1 MTIEPLVG
9 QVPESWEYTTLGE
22 ACARG
27 GGDIQTGP
35 FGSQLHAS
43 DYVPNG
49 IPSIMPQNI
58 GDNRVVPDG
67 IARITEQDAERLSR
81 YRVRPRD
88 IVYSRRGDVERRALI
103 RQLENGWLCG
113 TGCLRV
119 RFGGGQIDAVYASY
133 YLGDPRVR
141 EWIVRHAHGATMPNL
156 NTGILSEL
164 PFLIPP
170 AEDQR
175 AIARVLGTMDDKIE
189 LNRRMNETSESMAQ
203 ALFKSWFVSFD
214 PVYAKAEGRTTSLPE
229 SLSALFPSSLEDS
242 EIGYIP
248 KGWAVSPLLSD
259 CKLLSGG
266 TPKTDRDEYW
276 NGDIPWASAKDVSQA
291 QHTFLIATERT
302 ITRRGLEESATQLI
316 PPMSTVIVARGA
328 TTGRMVVFGCEMAMN
343 QTCYAVCSTS
353 KTPFVLYCLLRQSIA
368 SLVHA
373 AHGSVFDTITTS
385 TFAQARVIEIPHA
398 LKARFEGLVR
408 PLFERILMNIK
419 QSQTLVSLRD
429 TLLPKLISGE
439 LRLPDAERIVG
450 EQL

>member
-1 MTIEPLVG
+1 MAGEWREAALGDVIELKRGFDLPQQHRARGNFPIVSSSGVSDYHSVPKVKGPGVVTGRYGTIGEVFFIRKDFWPLN
-9 QVPESWEYTTLGE
+9 TTL
-22 ACARG
+22 
-27 GGDIQTGP
+27 
-35 FGSQLHAS
+35 
-43 DYVPNG
+43 YVCDFKGN
-49 IPSIMPQNI
+49 
-58 GDNRVVPDG
+58 
-67 IARITEQDAERLSR
+67 
-81 YRVRPRD
+81 
-88 IVYSRRGDVERRALI
+88 
-103 RQLENGWLCG
+103 
-113 TGCLRV
+113 
-119 RFGGGQIDAVYASY
+119 
-133 YLGDPRVR
+133 DPRFVSYLLR
-141 EWIVRHAHGATMPNL
+141 TVNFFAYSDKAAVPGVNRNHLHSARVFVPTET
-156 NTGILSEL
+156 SE
-164 PFLIPP
+164 
-170 AEDQR
+170 QQ
-175 AIARVLGTMDDKIE
+175 AIARVLGTLDDKTE
-189 LNRRMNETSESMAQ
+189 VNRQMNETLEGMAL

-229 SLSALFPSSLEDS
+229 SLSALFPSSLKDS

-276 NGDIPWASAKDVSQA
+276 HGDIPWASAKDVSQA

-353 KTPFVLYCLLRQSIA
+353 KTPFVLYCLLRHSIA

-398 LKARFEGLVR
+398 LKARFEALVS